1 MNSKNSNKRKRS
13 IKSPARRNTFERELL
28 CGFEALESRTL
39 MAGLPTLI
47 ELVPGLSGSNPQNFT
62 NVNNTVFFTS
72 IAHQGNE
79 LWKTD
84 GTLAGT
90 TPVRDIRSGLASSN
104 PFYLTNVNGTL
115 FFSANDGINGIE
127 LWKSDGTELGTVIVK
142 DIRPGVLDSSP
153 TLLTNVNGTLFF
165 NASDGVGTYNNPSSP
180 GHGSELWRS
189 DGTNRSEEH
198 TSELQSPC

>member
-1 MNSKNSNKRKRS
+1 MGSKNSNKRKRTVRTS
-13 IKSPARRNTFERELL
+13 ARPGNFERDLL
-28 CGFEALESRTL
+28 AGFEVLESRIL

-47 ELVPGLSGSNPQNFT
+47 ELVPGLNGSNPQHFT

-84 GTLAGT
+84 GTIEGT
-90 TPVRDIRSGLASSN
+90 KLVRDIRSGSASSN

-127 LWKSDGTELGTVIVK
+127 LWKSDGTELGTVLVK
-142 DIRPGVLDSSP
+142 DLEHRSQETVSGDELVSYIRKKL
-153 TLLTNVNGTLFF
+153 
-165 NASDGVGTYNNPSSP
+165 ASA
-180 GHGSELWRS
+180 
-189 DGTNRSEEH
+189 
-198 TSELQSPC
+198 